1 MVISPEVDVAR
12 NVSTDVRIPRPER
25 TSIRSDSARIS
36 PATVRAPSIEPPA
49 VTVMVLPGPPAV
61 ASMPADP
68 ICTESDSV
76 RLITPGVSVAVVRA
90 EIAPADVLAT
100 MEEFATSETVPPPEI
115 NPGMALIVPVGNS
128 SIDGPRISPAIR
140 MLTPLNAPAL
150 IPPVVMTMSP
160 MPRLPREMSPPTAV
174 MPSMKTG
181 FSRSNTA
188 ESVPGLVLRAEKVL
202 MSSSSAKL
210 NLSKSLDSIESLSA

>member
-25 TSIRSDSARIS
+25 TSIRSDSERIR

-210 NLSKSLDSIESLSA
+210 NLAKSLDSIESLSA